1 MPGRV
6 RDDVTLL
13 GGEHLHRSVFA
24 EDSKLK
30 PFAEAADLLAE
41 HEWNQLYFSERL
53 AEADLPVAASVYY
66 ADAFVPREFSMET
79 AALLPDC
86 RPWVTSEYE
95 HNGLRADTAVLD
107 HLIGLLKGRRWL

>member
-1 MPGRV
+1 
-6 RDDVTLL
+6 
-13 GGEHLHRSVFA
+13 
-24 EDSKLK
+24 
-30 PFAEAADLLAE
+30 
-41 HEWNQLYFSERL
+41 
-53 AEADLPVAASVYY
+53 VYY

-95 HNGLRADTAVLD
+95 HNGLRADIAVLD